1 VGAMIWLIVAVWAV
15 GTVLTTR
22 RVAFY
27 MLDGEDARPDPDVVT
42 VVGMYFVSLLLA
54 VCLWPIVVPLRLL
67 TLTFRDGF
75 VSVPRGERLKRL
87 EQRNREL
94 ERELGVG
101 CEERRPPGLADSDAV
116 LKEVA
121 RSHPDLTNVKAI
133 LDDIEKP

>member
-1 VGAMIWLIVAVWAV
+1 V
-15 GTVLTTR
+15 
-22 RVAFY
+22 
-27 MLDGEDARPDPDVVT
+27 E

-54 VCLWPIVVPLRLL
+54 VCLWPIMVPLRLL

-87 EQRNREL
+87 EQRNWEL

-101 CEERRPPGLADSDAV
+101 CEERRPPSLADSDAV
-116 LKEVA
+116 LKEAA

-133 LDDIEKP
+133 LDDIGKP